1 MRNKDQYFNAF
12 KESNGRC
19 NEIELGEKLGLNEN
33 TTRQILTQLLS
44 EYKIEYVENGLCEYS
59 VMKTVKGK
67 IR

>member
-1 MRNKDQYFNAF
+1 MTNKDKYFNAF

-19 NEIELGEKLGLNEN
+19 NEIELGEKLGLDEN

-44 EYKIEYVENGLCEYS
+44 EYKIEHIENRVCDYS
-59 VMKTVKGK
+59 VMKAVKGR